1 MQFLS
6 KFNEGIC
13 FLLCVI
19 DIYMFIVNIHGLCNV
34 IIKKGIP
41 ITNPFQK
48 ILDQSDHK
56 LNKTWEDKGS
66 EFYNRSIKS

>member
-1 MQFLS
+1 MGYAMSL
-6 KFNEGIC
+6 
-13 FLLCVI
+13 
-19 DIYMFIVNIHGLCNV
+19 
-34 IIKKGIP
+34 IKKGIP

-66 EFYNRSIKS
+66 EFYNRPIKS